1 MHNLKRNEMKKV
13 GKLIKEERNRNSRGP
28 GHKYPMMMAMGV
40 MNSRHLRVMGSLHSV
55 RSWGV
60 MFCRKQQYSHKHL
73 SRAVW
78 ILEMRIRGFKVAN
91 APLGPLVSYQLCND
105 LDPGLHSL
113 SHHVFQ
119 SRSIRLHWVL
129 LLRNFM

>member
-1 MHNLKRNEMKKV
+1 
-13 GKLIKEERNRNSRGP
+13 
-28 GHKYPMMMAMGV
+28 
-40 MNSRHLRVMGSLHSV
+40 
-55 RSWGV
+55 
-60 MFCRKQQYSHKHL
+60 MFYREQQYSHL

-105 LDPGLHSL
+105 LDPGRPNL

-119 SRSIRLHWVL
+119 SRNQVTLGAPAEEFDVNYKNLVH
-129 LLRNFM
+129 